1 VLVSAAGFRSCY
13 GREAEVAWR
22 APGRVNLIGEHTDYN
37 GGLVLPFA
45 IVRSVEVAAAAR
57 TDRVVEFCSR
67 QAPADPVVADLG
79 AIAPGVVPGWAAY
92 AAGVVYGL
100 REAGQLTR
108 GVSLFVDS
116 DLPQGA
122 GLASSAALE
131 CAVAGCLSD
140 LAGIELSRPDLALAA
155 WRAEN
160 EFVGVPCGIMDQT
173 AVMLCKPGHALLLDC
188 RTGESQDVPL
198 DPGGAGLRL
207 MVIDTGVRH
216 ELAGGEYAARRR
228 ECEQA
233 ASGLGVSSLREA
245 GGHSFAVAP
254 GTGARFDVLDDPVLR
269 RRARHVVS
277 ENARVEQA
285 VELMGEGR
293 LADCG
298 SLLTESHQS
307 LRDDFEVSWP
317 EADLAVEAALRAGV
331 LGARMTG
338 AGFGGCV
345 LALARHDASAA
356 VGDAVR
362 AAFAEAA
369 LGEPGFVDADPGG
382 GAERLIRR

>member
-1 VLVSAAGFRSCY
+1 VLVRGGFRSCY

-45 IVRSVEVAAAAR
+45 IGRSVEVAAAAR

-92 AAGVVYGL
+92 AAGVVFGL
-100 REAGQLTR
+100 REAGQLNQ

-140 LAGIELSRPDLALAA
+140 LTGSELSRADLARVA

-160 EFVGVPCGIMDQT
+160 EFVGMPCGIMDQT

-188 RTGESQDVPL
+188 RTGESQDVLLEPAA
-198 DPGGAGLRL
+198 AGLDL
-207 MVIDTGVRH
+207 MIIDTGVRR

-228 ECEQA
+228 ECDEA
-233 ASGLGVSSLREA
+233 ARLLGVDSLREA
-245 GGHSFAVAP
+245 AGHSFAMAP
-254 GTGARFDVLDDPVLR
+254 GTGETLDVLDDPVLR
-269 RRARHVVS
+269 RRVRHVVS
-277 ENARVEQA
+277 ENARVEEA

-298 SLLTESHQS
+298 PLLTGSHRS

-317 EADLAVEAALRAGV
+317 EADLVVEAALRAGA

-345 LALARHDASAA
+345 LVLARHDASAA

-362 AAFAEAA
+362 AAFAEAS
-369 LGEPGFVDADPGG
+369 LGEPGFLDADPGG